1 MISRMRIGTRA
12 EYCAPT
18 GLLPINGIPEPVPAN
33 AGELVF
39 TPPTETVSALAAL
52 SVLRASGPAPFLPNG
67 SFTLSAMSSPV
78 LLFWRSNADV
88 QKPLVFDQLF
98 KLQLAP

>member
-1 MISRMRIGTRA
+1 MGTSA

-18 GLLPINGIPEPVPAN
+18 GLLPINGIPEPVPAT
-33 AGELVF
+33 AGEIVF
-39 TPPTETVSALAAL
+39 APLPATAAALAAL
-52 SVLRASGPAPFLPNG
+52 LDLLASGPAPFLPNG

-78 LLFWRSNADV
+78 LLFWRSSADV